1 MLSERLGHAD
11 VTVTLKLYVH
21 TLPHHDAE
29 AAEVVAAAIRG
40 ARWTIAARGRKGAE
54 TWPHVPEP
62 GGTCRH
68 LRGTFAHVDRHLGA
82 RARTALYPR
91 RRVRF
96 PASPLRGES
105 AREENERAERFAD
118 TAARDSHQVMEAH
131 EKLLELRAEVERL
144 EAKVTRPS
152 SPPPLSPLD
161 DRPAN
166 ERGRATVR
174 PAPRAVRRCYRPD
187 RTLPVTCRV
196 QGPPRRGAGYVRG
209 ACTARPKAWA
219 MAYALQVL
227 RTEFKAMSGR
237 VCGRVSDRH
246 SLVDFKLPHL
256 RQNIGRVP
264 HLQRAIGWSG
274 ITTTQVPAAMTGIG
288 RRVHE
293 PGAGVGRTCRGCT
306 TGGALSDYGIAR
318 PTTSASVSAS
328 SSA

>member
-1 MLSERLGHAD
+1 MRRKSPG
-11 VTVTLKLYVH
+11 
-21 TLPHHDAE
+21 P
-29 AAEVVAAAIRG
+29 
-40 ARWTIAARGRKGAE
+40 AR
-54 TWPHVPEP
+54 H
-62 GGTCRH
+62 
-68 LRGTFAHVDRHLGA
+68 
-82 RARTALYPR
+82 
-91 RRVRF
+91 
-96 PASPLRGES
+96 
-105 AREENERAERFAD
+105 
-118 TAARDSHQVMEAH
+118 
-131 EKLLELRAEVERL
+131 
-144 EAKVTRPS
+144 RPS
-152 SPPPLSPLD
+152 APSMTGRPTSGVDGPTGASRRAPVLPTGSHPPGHLPSAG
-161 DRPAN
+161 PA
-166 ERGRATVR
+166 
-174 PAPRAVRRCYRPD
+174 
-187 RTLPVTCRV
+187 
-196 QGPPRRGAGYVRG
+196 RRGAGYVRG

-318 PTTSASVSAS
+318 PATSASVSAS